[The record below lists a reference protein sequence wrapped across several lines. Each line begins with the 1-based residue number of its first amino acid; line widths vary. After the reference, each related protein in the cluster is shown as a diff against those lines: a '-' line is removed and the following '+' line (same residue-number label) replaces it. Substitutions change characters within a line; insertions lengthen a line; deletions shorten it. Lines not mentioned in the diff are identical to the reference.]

1 MEGGG
6 THKVYF
12 FFGWCVDLVV
22 LFHVVIKHFFIF
34 MFTAMTFNSC
44 ASDLVVFVDQIDS
57 DSLCNRF
64 FADTK
69 IFYFTI

>member
-1 MEGGG
+1 
-6 THKVYF
+6 
-12 FFGWCVDLVV
+12 
-22 LFHVVIKHFFIF
+22 

-44 ASDLVVFVDQIDS
+44 ASDLIVFVDQIDS

-69 IFYFTI
+69 ILPLLLKAEED